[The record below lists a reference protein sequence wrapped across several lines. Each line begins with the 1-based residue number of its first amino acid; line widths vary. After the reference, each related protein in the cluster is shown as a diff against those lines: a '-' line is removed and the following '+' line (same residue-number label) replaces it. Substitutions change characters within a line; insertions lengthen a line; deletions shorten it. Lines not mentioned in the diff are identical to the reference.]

1 MGGLLVP
8 YCVEVLG
15 SSHVR
20 RGKGGAGAEVSLVLP
35 AALVAMPPVTMDPIT
50 LRFSSEEL
58 ERELRASQFKS
69 SFVIVF
75 FLLAGFLAIHV
86 INPLISPK
94 YRIVSGIFLPLIIVC
109 LCARVYLSRHPDQ
122 ARAHELNSRVWVLI
136 LIIGPAAQRLSIY
149 CGWHPRIDS
158 VEATL
163 YMSTY
168 TATCLLLHLQFMEF
182 RYRMFMIT
190 CIFLSL
196 STSGWSIT
204 GDPSWTTLGQPFDSL
219 YIGVAVIIGT
229 GMGYLIESMLR
240 TSFLERR
247 NYFESAGA
255 SSSNLSLYAEEE
267 SELQMDIAHHAFDQ
281 LGLIGRGGC
290 ADVFLVRKRL
300 TTDGGTDPGPGAGGK
315 LFALK
320 RIVKGRLT
328 SANIRQVEEESCI
341 LHRID
346 HPFLVSLH
354 YSFQSPRCFYFCMSY
369 APGGD
374 LVRWMEMI
382 SADGARTVT
391 AEVLLAV
398 EYLHGTG
405 ILYRDVK
412 PENTLV
418 GEDGHVLLADFG
430 VAKRVHR
437 TGAWAPS
444 SSAQPPD
451 LHADVAAADEVAPD
465 EKSRAAAL
473 KHTCVGTLE
482 YMCPELFDGTP
493 YSFEVDFWAVAV
505 MLHEMLTGDTIGS
518 IRAPDITAGAW
529 RARPLS

>member
-1 MGGLLVP
+1 MPKPFALASDLAGLRTLFVDVFIVGILFIGAVRTLAEAGGTPGPLIVAIVLLLIPARGLLNVRSLRTAWP
-8 YCVEVLG
+8 PGAIAWAILSVGYPIFCCLYVLLASSSPDQGSHPLCSRMDKRMHTSEGIAAVCVSGLYGVL
-15 SSHVR
+15 SCMLSIRVEWR
-20 RGKGGAGAEVSLVLP
+20 RALIALTAALNGLAALLVYARCGDGPGHFWMQNTAVVCTSFALGEALRSLAEVSAVALTQEHE
-35 AALVAMPPVTMDPIT
+35 AAVGSM
-50 LRFSSEEL
+50 
-58 ERELRASQFKS
+58 RELVDS
-69 SFVIVF
+69 
-75 FLLAGFLAIHV
+75 
-86 INPLISPK
+86 
-94 YRIVSGIFLPLIIVC
+94 
-109 LCARVYLSRHPDQ
+109 
-122 ARAHELNSRVWVLI
+122 AHEE
-136 LIIGPAAQRLSIY
+136 AAA
-149 CGWHPRIDS
+149 
-158 VEATL
+158 AT
-163 YMSTY
+163 
-168 TATCLLLHLQFMEF
+168 AKADAME
-182 RYRMFMIT
+182 
-190 CIFLSL
+190 
-196 STSGWSIT
+196 
-204 GDPSWTTLGQPFDSL
+204 D
-219 YIGVAVIIGT
+219 
-229 GMGYLIESMLR
+229 
-240 TSFLERR
+240 
-247 NYFESAGA
+247 
-255 SSSNLSLYAEEE
+255 
-267 SELQMDIAHHAFDQ
+267 ELQRDIAYHAFDQ

-300 TTDGGTDPGPGAGGK
+300 TTDGGTGTGLGAVGK

-328 SANIRQVEEESCI
+328 SANHRQVEEESCI

-354 YSFQSPRCFYFCMSY
+354 YSFQSPRCFYFCMTY

-418 GEDGHVLLADFG
+418 GEDGHVMLADFG
-430 VAKRVHR
+430 VAKRIHR
-437 TGAWAPS
+437 TGEWAPS

-451 LHADVAAADEVAPD
+451 LHADVAAADQVAPD
-465 EKSRAAAL
+465 TKSRAATL

-482 YMCPELFDGTP
+482 YMCPELFDGMP

-505 MLHEMLTGDTIGS
+505 MLHEMLTGDTVGS